1 MFTAEWIDA
10 DRAVEIGMAARKLP
24 DDDVLA
30 ATLEKAREIAQW
42 PISSLVAIKKT
53 MNAAHADAIKNALE
67 IEHAEMKSLVGS
79 PENVEAIK
87 AFMQKRSPD
96 FRQFRK

>member
-24 DDDVLA
+24 DNEVLP

-53 MNAAHADAIKNALE
+53 MNAAHSDAIKNALE
-67 IEHAEMKSLVGS
+67 IEHAEMKRLVGS
-79 PENVEAIK
+79 PENVEAIQ
-87 AFMQKRSPD
+87 AFMQKRAPD